1 MLDRDG
7 ELQLD
12 GREEGAVVRW
22 RAGVGERGPL
32 GLQCAPLLSQHRVY
46 VADAEDRGGRRLG
59 RRRGDAHE
67 RTVAVA
73 AVAVAA
79 GCVRLFLRRPRL
91 EEGEDWHKEL
101 AWLVSGGDQGEE
113 AAAGVRLHLCA
124 ALRLGEDALVHELA
138 DPLRP
143 RAQLASGVQRCLDLR
158 VAPGRAAAL
167 GVAVNLEAENV
178 RRSHRSP
185 RQLDLLQQ
193 PGYRN
198 LCRDELDLAGGLW
211 RRRRCRLELGRA
223 RAPLQ
228 PQLARATHRAG
239 VRNELPLHVDLP
251 EPLVDPGDHL
261 LLGLAEDSALLDD
274 LGLGLD
280 LSLLLAEEG
289 AALPPGEA
297 QGDSLARAPL
307 DERGK
312 LLGAHAKRFEAGAL
326 RGEATVGNKLG
337 EKVLIFV
344 RVRYVECEGRPTRG
358 VQHFLQR
365 DQSLLHPAAKAVLV
379 ELDHGGC
386 GGCPRPRH
394 DCKTRQQ
401 VLSLGRDQDASRSFF
416 LLHSSVQN

>member
-1 MLDRDG
+1 MPVLGSALPTGRPSPQ
-7 ELQLD
+7 LQQAEPD
-12 GREEGAVVRW
+12 
-22 RAGVGERGPL
+22 
-32 GLQCAPLLSQHRVY
+32 APARRRLRRLHR
-46 VADAEDRGGRRLG
+46 RGGEGDVRRLG
-59 RRRGDAHE
+59 EVKHQQLGDGVQQLLQVASALA
-67 RTVAVA
+67 AVA

-101 AWLVSGGDQGEE
+101 AWLVSGGDQSEE
-113 AAAGVRLHLCA
+113 AVAAGVRLHLCA

-178 RRSHRSP
+178 RRSHQSP

-239 VRNELPLHVDLP
+239 VRNELPLNVDLP

-326 RGEATVGNKLG
+326 RGEAAICEKFG
-337 EKVLIFV
+337 EEVLVLV
-344 RVRYVECEGRPTRG
+344 RVVWHVLGKGRPTRG
-358 VQHFLQR
+358 MQQLLQR
-365 DQSLLHPAAKAVLV
+365 DHRLLHPAAKAVLV
-379 ELDHGGC
+379 ELDHG
-386 GGCPRPRH
+386 
-394 DCKTRQQ
+394 TR
-401 VLSLGRDQDASRSFF
+401 LSAA
-416 LLHSSVQN
+416 